1 MLIDGHSMAYRAYY
15 ALPVDSFATAT
26 GQHTNAVFG
35 FTSMLINIL
44 RDERPTHVAVAFDV
58 SRSTFRTVEYQD
70 YKATRSKSPDEFN
83 GQVAL
88 ICEVLDALNIPHLSL
103 DGYEADDIIAT
114 LSRQAD
120 ERGWENIIV
129 TGDRDSFQLVDDNTT
144 VLYPVRG
151 VSELARMTPEAIEA
165 KYGVGPQRYPE
176 LAALVGRPATTCPE
190 SPEWG

>member
-1 MLIDGHSMAYRAYY
+1 MAYRAYY

-144 VLYPVRG
+144 VLYPVPIYM
-151 VSELARMTPEAIEA
+151 ELMDGNRIA
-165 KYGVGPQRYPE
+165 K
-176 LAALVGRPATTCPE
+176 TK
-190 SPEWG
+190 S